1 MRRNTARLYLGCALL
16 GATVVMG
23 CGRQD
28 VRSAEGREALVA
40 DTASA
45 SAGLDGMTPEQ
56 IEQRAEAMSPERA
69 AELGVV
75 DTTIHVPPEP

>member
-1 MRRNTARLYLGCALL
+1 MRRISARSHLGCVLL
-16 GATVVMG
+16 GAVLLTA
-23 CGRQD
+23 CGRED

-40 DTASA
+40 DTAA
-45 SAGLDGMTPEQ
+45 PGLDGMSAEQ

-69 AELGVV
+69 EELGVV

>member
-1 MRRNTARLYLGCALL
+1 MRWNSARSPLGCVLL
-16 GATVVMG
+16 GAVLLAA
-23 CGRQD
+23 CGRED

-40 DTASA
+40 DTA
-45 SAGLDGMTPEQ
+45 AGALDGMTPEQ

-75 DTTIHVPPEP
+75 DTTIPVPSEP

>member
-16 GATVVMG
+16 GATLVMG
-23 CGRQD
+23 CGRED
-28 VRSAEGREALVA
+28 VPSAEGREALVA

-45 SAGLDGMTPEQ
+45 GLDGMTAEQ

-69 AELGVV
+69 AELGVI
-75 DTTIHVPPEP
+75 DTTIPVPSEP